1 VVKDVVNREERRGRW
16 YRW

>member
-1 VVKDVVNREERRGRW
+1 MIKDVVNREERRGRW